1 MRIVRD
7 CLEVVERGSKFL
19 WLAIYMLVALGRRVA
34 LANRQDFLHL
44 EKKEHCGPIA
54 SEIL

>member
-1 MRIVRD
+1 MRD

-34 LANRQDFLHL
+34 LANRQGFLHL